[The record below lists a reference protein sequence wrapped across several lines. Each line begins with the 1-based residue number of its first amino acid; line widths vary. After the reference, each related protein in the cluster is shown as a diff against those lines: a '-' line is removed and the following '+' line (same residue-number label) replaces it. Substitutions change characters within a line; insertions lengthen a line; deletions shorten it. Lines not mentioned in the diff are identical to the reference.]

1 MGAEWRK
8 SPFPLTRNVTF
19 QLGLVGARKAG
30 GLLLLVVGWE
40 LRREVFDLSHPT
52 WSEAPI
58 KLTVE

>member
-40 LRREVFDLSHPT
+40 LRREGMPSILVTPPGVRLPS
-52 WSEAPI
+52 S
-58 KLTVE
+58 